1 MKLVYIANIRLP
13 TEKAHGIQ
21 IMKMC
26 EAFAGRGIEVELL
39 VPKRWNDL
47 QGDPFEFYKIRKVF
61 RLTRVPC
68 LDFVNFDV
76 AGIGFAVST
85 LTFLIAA
92 KFYLFFR
99 PYDILYT
106 REKLS
111 GLFFRN
117 TVLELHSL
125 PERMSGI
132 YKFLL
137 HRISRVIVL
146 TSFTKAHLAEAG
158 FIQERI
164 SVMPDAVDI
173 DEFNPDISKE
183 AARMKLGLPAGKKII
198 LYTGSFLLYKW
209 KGGDLLPAAAEFLSD
224 DYLFLLVGGHPW
236 EIEKFNKS
244 LKLKNTLLI
253 PYVRHETI
261 PYYLKAADI
270 LVLPNRSGN
279 KASEMYTSPLKLFE
293 YMASG
298 RPIIASNIAS
308 LREIL
313 TGDDAVFFNSDDARD
328 LARAISSLAGD
339 KKMQEQLSRHAY
351 SKVSQ
356 YTWDKRADKI
366 IKWISH

>member
-1 MKLVYIANIRLP
+1 MKLIYIANIRLP

-26 EAFAGRGIEVELL
+26 EAFAGQGIDVKLL
-39 VPKRWNDL
+39 VPRRRNDL
-47 QGDPFEFYKIRKVF
+47 YADPFEFYKTEKIFK
-61 RLTRVPC
+61 LTWIPC

-76 AGIGFAVST
+76 AGIGFALST

-92 KFYLFFR
+92 KLYLLFR
-99 PYDILYT
+99 SYDILYT
-106 REKLS
+106 REKLT
-111 GLFFRN
+111 GLFFRK
-117 TVLELHSL
+117 TIFELHSL
-125 PERMSGI
+125 PEKMSGI

-137 HRISRVIVL
+137 RRASRMIVL
-146 TSFTKAHLAEAG
+146 TSFTKAHLERAG
-158 FIQERI
+158 FITERI
-164 SVMPDAVDI
+164 AVMPDAVDI

-183 AARMKLGLPAGKKII
+183 EARMKLGLPVGKKII
-198 LYTGSFLLYKW
+198 LYTGSFFLYKW

-236 EIEKFNKS
+236 EIEKMNKS

-253 PYVRHETI
+253 PYVRHEVI

-270 LVLPNRSGN
+270 LVLPNRSGSA
-279 KASEMYTSPLKLFE
+279 ASEMYTSPLKLFE

-298 RPIIASNIAS
+298 RPIIASDIPS

-313 TGDDAVFFNSDDARD
+313 TEGEAVFFNPDDAKD
-328 LARAISSLAGD
+328 LARAVSNIAGD
-339 KKMQEQLSRHAY
+339 EKMQEQLSRFAY

-356 YTWDKRADKI
+356 YTWNKRAGKI
-366 IKWISH
+366 IKWILS